1 MYDRS
6 FLEDFSATFP
16 AARQKFLDAC
26 RDAAILETSPHP
38 LKGPDGE
45 ELATDIAYFGRID
58 APYLIVSVSGTH
70 GVEGWAGSAC
80 QTGWARR
87 DLALPDD
94 VAMLHI
100 HAINPWGM
108 AWDRRQQEDNVDLN
122 RHYVDFACV
131 PANPDYAKLY
141 EHVMCPE
148 DDTNRRSAADAAL
161 AAYREKHGRLTSGM
175 TLQGGQYSFPD
186 APSYG
191 GSAPVWS
198 RRMIDEIFA
207 RYCGKARRVAV
218 VDIHTGYGPYGYGI
232 PLWHMPGGPQ
242 LEKARTLF
250 GPTIEAPLAGDR
262 AHEEFIQHGHFYG
275 YCERQIAKADV
286 IAMCLE
292 FGGEWLADG
301 QRARLERNDALLWRD
316 GDPLSAEAR
325 AARRRWRDL
334 HCPESDDWR
343 EMVWFRGRQV
353 FREMV
358 ERIRL
363 DDETSM
369 PEMNQA

>member
-1 MYDRS
+1 MDDRS
-6 FLEDFSATFP
+6 FLDDFSADFASARRKFREACAG
-16 AARQKFLDAC
+16 AARLDAF
-26 RDAAILETSPHP
+26 PHP
-38 LKGPDGE
+38 GKGPDGE
-45 ELATDIAYFGRID
+45 ELATDVAYFGRAD
-58 APYLIVSVSGTH
+58 APYLVVSVSGTH

-80 QTGWARR
+80 QIGWIRAGM
-87 DLALPDD
+87 ALPDD

-122 RHYVDFACV
+122 RHYVDFANP
-131 PANPDYAKLY
+131 PANPDYAELY

-148 DDTNRRSAADAAL
+148 DDAIGRSAADAAL
-161 AAYREKHGRLTSGM
+161 AAYREKHGRLTAGM

-191 GSAPVWS
+191 GAAPVWS
-198 RRMIDEIFA
+198 RKTIDEIFA
-207 RYCGKARRVAV
+207 RYCGKAKRIAV
-218 VDIHTGYGPYGYGI
+218 IDIHTGYGPYGYGI

-242 LEKARTLF
+242 LDKANILF

-275 YCERQIAKADV
+275 YCESQLPHADV

-316 GDPLSAEAR
+316 ADRLSGEAR
-325 AARRRWRDL
+325 TARRRWRDI
-334 HCPESDDWR
+334 HCPDRDDWR

-353 FREMV
+353 FREV
-358 ERIRL
+358 AERIRL
-363 DDETSM
+363 NDETPM
-369 PEMNQA
+369 PK